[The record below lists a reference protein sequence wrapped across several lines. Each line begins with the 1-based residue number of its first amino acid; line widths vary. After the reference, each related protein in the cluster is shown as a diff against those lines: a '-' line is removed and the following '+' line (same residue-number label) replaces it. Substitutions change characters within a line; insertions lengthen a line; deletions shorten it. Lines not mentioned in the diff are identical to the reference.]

1 MEIAHVDTAHK
12 RMTRL
17 TPLEIRVQFR
27 LWHGK
32 TKNPFQVKI
41 FIAKQKAGQ
50 ECSCFGAN
58 GAKKSWIGLR
68 ILFGYTYNYRLQGSL
83 KWFV

>member
-27 LWHGK
+27 LWHSK
-32 TKNPFQVKI
+32 TK
-41 FIAKQKAGQ
+41 
-50 ECSCFGAN
+50 
-58 GAKKSWIGLR
+58 KSFSSEDLYHKTKGRPRMFFFWSELGKEELNRFKNI
-68 ILFGYTYNYRLQGSL
+68 IWVYI
-83 KWFV
+83 